1 MYDFNPR
8 SSCEERQFSDCR
20 RRSPP
25 SFQSTLLMRGA
36 TASCRS
42 AHRGRHF
49 NPRSSCEE
57 RRGSIPVNKTVTDF
71 NPRSSC
77 EERLRWCSAAASRGH
92 FNPRSSCE
100 ERPASVRTSCRTS
113 YFNPRSSCEERQDK
127 PGPKYQPII
136 FQSTLLMRGATQST
150 RSIGFFLIFQ
160 STLLMRGATAASISF
175 SSAPSRFQSTLL
187 MRGATGHHAVVLVEA
202 DISIHAPHARS
213 DLCRL
218 TVNSKLFYFNPR
230 SSCEERHAVLL
241 AFVFNALISIHAPH
255 ARSDTE
261 V

>member
-42 AHRGRHF
+42 AHRGRH
-49 NPRSSCEE
+49 
-57 RRGSIPVNKTVTDF
+57 F

-127 PGPKYQPII
+127 PGPKYQLII

-160 STLLMRGATAASISF
+160 STLLMRGAT
-175 SSAPSRFQSTLL
+175 
-187 MRGATGHHAVVLVEA
+187 
-202 DISIHAPHARS
+202 
-213 DLCRL
+213 
-218 TVNSKLFYFNPR
+218 Y
-230 SSCEERHAVLL
+230 AVLQ
-241 AFVFNALISIHAPH
+241 
-255 ARSDTE
+255 
-261 V
+261 